1 VVDAVFAIA
10 DGISSSAA
18 QVSLAWLRHRA
29 SLAPTALIPIAG
41 PRSLTQLEEYLQSL
55 ELELDDTHYRHLDEV
70 SAVELGTPHQDVIAA
85 LSHGFDGDRSLLDTS
100 PVPVI

>member
-1 VVDAVFAIA
+1 
-10 DGISSSAA
+10 
-18 QVSLAWLRHRA
+18 
-29 SLAPTALIPIAG
+29 
-41 PRSLTQLEEYLQSL
+41 LQSL

-70 SAVELGTPHQDVIAA
+70 NAVELGTPHQDVIAA